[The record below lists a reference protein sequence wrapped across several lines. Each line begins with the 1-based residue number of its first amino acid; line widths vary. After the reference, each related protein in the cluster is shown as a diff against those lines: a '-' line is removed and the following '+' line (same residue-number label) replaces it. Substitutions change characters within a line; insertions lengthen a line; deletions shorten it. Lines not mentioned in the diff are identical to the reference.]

1 MIPKMGNIQI
11 MGTSSP
17 TAMTTPLSPRP
28 EAAERLSRLTRSMP
42 SVSATHLVAGMQK
55 VTSTVMA
62 QGAVVITRHDEPAMV
77 LMSVDRYLKLE
88 QAAEPNL
95 DALTRQFDDMYAA
108 MQGERAAAA
117 MADAFAM
124 TPLQLGRAAVRAA
137 RPAKAAG
144 KAGRAAK

>member
-1 MIPKMGNIQI
+1 MGNIQD
-11 MGTSSP
+11 MVTSCP
-17 TAMTTPLSPRP
+17 AAMTTPLSPRP

-95 DALTRQFDDMYAA
+95 DALTRQFDDMFAA
-108 MQGERAAAA
+108 MQGDRAAAA

-124 TPLQLGRAAVRAA
+124 TPQQLGRAALRAA
-137 RPAKAAG
+137 RPARARG
-144 KAGRAAK
+144 KAVRAPK

>member
-1 MIPKMGNIQI
+1 
-11 MGTSSP
+11 MGTSSAA
-17 TAMTTPLSPRP
+17 AMTAPLSPRP

-95 DALTRQFDDMYAA
+95 DALTRQFDDMFAA
-108 MQGERAAAA
+108 MQGDRAAAA

-124 TPLQLGRAAVRAA
+124 TPQQLGRAAVRAA
-137 RPAKAAG
+137 RPPRAVRSSSKAV
-144 KAGRAAK
+144 RAPK